1 MKKKKPKNRKK
12 RELQVMRDIIA
23 EKHHGLQP
31 KNYGNRKFMEGSF
44 NVESHEEHLLQIS
57 ALLEV
62 CILALDGN
70 AEFHTAMLRH
80 KTAKDSVQMV
90 LQMIIE
96 LLPFDDIF
104 KYERIKAILENDIEH
119 RYFPET
125 LK

>member
-1 MKKKKPKNRKK
+1 
-12 RELQVMRDIIA
+12 MRHLFRFSA
-23 EKHHGLQP
+23 E
-31 KNYGNRKFMEGSF
+31 Y
-44 NVESHEEHLLQIS
+44 
-57 ALLEV
+57 A
-62 CILALDGN
+62 ALDGN
-70 AEFHTAMLRH
+70 AEFYTAMLRH

-119 RYFPET
+119 RYFPEI